1 MEERNAVAVEV
12 KTTENEKN
20 YAAMWNG
27 ESQEVVGKDW
37 ASWTPERND
46 EMLERITGETV
57 ALSDVVNTQINVTDI
72 YLENVQIADE
82 NTGEMRILPRILMMC
97 KDGRTVSCVS
107 MTAFSA
113 LSKIMR
119 FKGTPTPENPLTLK
133 PIQNKKGAKVY
144 YNFQV
149 IKK

>member
-1 MEERNAVAVEV
+1 MEEITNVVQ
-12 KTTENEKN
+12 TEKKDVTEKN

-27 ESQEVVGKDW
+27 ESADVVGKDW

-57 ALSDVVNTQINVTDI
+57 QLSDVVNTVIGVTDI

-82 NTGEMRILPRILMMC
+82 NTGELRILPRILMMC
-97 KDGRTVSCVS
+97 DDGRTVSCVS

-119 FKGTPTPENPLTLK
+119 FKGTPSPERPLNLK
-133 PIQNKKGAKVY
+133 PTQNKKGAKVY